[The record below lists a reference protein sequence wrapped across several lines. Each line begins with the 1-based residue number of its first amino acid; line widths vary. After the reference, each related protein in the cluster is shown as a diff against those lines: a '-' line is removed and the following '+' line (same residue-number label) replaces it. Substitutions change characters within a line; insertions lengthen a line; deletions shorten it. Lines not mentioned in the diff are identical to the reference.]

1 MAISAASGFNSQ
13 LGQQQFL
20 SLLTAQLVH
29 QNPLEPTS
37 QEDFLGQLAQFSTLS
52 GIEQLN
58 YSFESMFKLQSLT
71 QGASLVGKNVQY
83 FSKAAGEKTT
93 GIVDAASVEKGEL
106 VLTINGEKVAISD
119 ISSVL
124 TTPPVE
130 D

>member
-1 MAISAASGFNSQ
+1 MAIAAASGFNSQ

-83 FSKAAGEKTT
+83 FSKGAGENVT
-93 GIVDAASVEKGEL
+93 GIVEAASVEKGEL
-106 VLTINGEKVAISD
+106 VLTINNEKVAISD

-124 TTPPVE
+124 TNPPVDE
-130 D
+130 

>member
-124 TTPPVE
+124 TNPPVE